1 MFEQNGSLTNCMKIL
16 PEFSNSF
23 MHADRQTDRRVE
35 GAILVLL
42 RRYFLA
48 GVLHCQ
54 RMRASLCY
62 ELQREHPWAGCW

>member
-1 MFEQNGSLTNCMKIL
+1 MQWCIMKQSNKKYSPDGSATNL
-16 PEFSNSF
+16 V
-23 MHADRQTDRRVE
+23 VE
-35 GAILVLL
+35 TACESILL

-62 ELQREHPWAGCW
+62 GLQREHS